1 MGSQGAGHGT
11 GSTCCFPNPSPCRE
25 KHWFLR
31 LERSPR
37 AAASLAGGRL
47 GAPTQH
53 SPCTKIPPE
62 NYRRLLG
69 RCGHEEVEGKEERL
83 RNPLLPGHMD
93 TWATCFSFSPTT
105 ERLQWIR
112 APIGAEREISRRPH
126 ASPAVE
132 II

>member
-1 MGSQGAGHGT
+1 MRDPPVVSQGAGHGT

-31 LERSPR
+31 LEWSPR

-62 NYRRLLG
+62 NHRCLL
-69 RCGHEEVEGKEERL
+69 ERL
-83 RNPLLPGHMD
+83 R
-93 TWATCFSFSPTT
+93 
-105 ERLQWIR
+105 WIR
-112 APIGAEREISRRPH
+112 AQTGAEREISHRPH
-126 ASPAVE
+126 ASPAVK